1 MKVRNWP
8 RLLAASAIGI
18 LLALMLGAQAASS
31 VTTRTAPDFA
41 VSLFPANGL
50 AREQLAAK
58 TFTAGITEPDDAP
71 EAARQA
77 ADIAVAAV
85 LSDPLVPKAYAILAL
100 AQPEEAK
107 RRAIL
112 DVASQIN
119 RRDLFLQGLVLQ
131 EHIAERNYPRTIET
145 LDQILRVNPEYSRE
159 FFPVLVEA
167 LGEEETIPLFANM
180 LDGSSPWHQRFLNF
194 AVGQREILPNLA
206 VLRQDV
212 FVDDEN
218 FDRRLIAGL
227 AGQGDIAGAEALYR
241 RVSGS
246 DTGLGR
252 YGLLDWKSA
261 YPPFDWRFVDQ
272 TGFRAQQSADGKELE
287 LSVRPG
293 KGGIIAARLLRTPE
307 PPFEIR
313 NANRI
318 SPADQLRDVRLQLLC
333 ANSQTPFYD
342 ERFSNGADG
351 FRIESLPQDCEH
363 MILAINARAWSGR
376 SALSGTIQSIEIV
389 KP

>member
-1 MKVRNWP
+1 
-8 RLLAASAIGI
+8 
-18 LLALMLGAQAASS
+18 
-31 VTTRTAPDFA
+31 
-41 VSLFPANGL
+41 
-50 AREQLAAK
+50 
-58 TFTAGITEPDDAP
+58 
-71 EAARQA
+71 
-77 ADIAVAAV
+77 
-85 LSDPLVPKAYAILAL
+85 
-100 AQPEEAK
+100 
-107 RRAIL
+107 
-112 DVASQIN
+112 
-119 RRDLFLQGLVLQ
+119 
-131 EHIAERNYPRTIET
+131 
-145 LDQILRVNPEYSRE
+145 
-159 FFPVLVEA
+159 
-167 LGEEETIPLFANM
+167 
-180 LDGSSPWHQRFLNF
+180 
-194 AVGQREILPNLA
+194 NLA

-227 AGQGDIAGAEALYR
+227 AGQGDIASAEALYR

>member
-1 MKVRNWP
+1 M
-8 RLLAASAIGI
+8 
-18 LLALMLGAQAASS
+18 
-31 VTTRTAPDFA
+31 TTRTAPDFA

>member
-77 ADIAVAAV
+77 ADIALAAIR
-85 LSDPLVPKAYAILAL
+85 SDPLVPKAYAILAL

-112 DVASQIN
+112 DAASQIN

-227 AGQGDIAGAEALYR
+227 AGQGDIASAEALYR